1 MLTGFLINKGKI
13 FILSEITRYC
23 NMKGRKNVCFDLQN
37 KLMIQKLWLYMF
49 VLCHYTN
56 KDLNLLA
63 LITFITAGK
72 ISQIFYMYKQYDSV
86 KNKI

>member
-1 MLTGFLINKGKI
+1 M
-13 FILSEITRYC
+13 C
-23 NMKGRKNVCFDLQN
+23 
-37 KLMIQKLWLYMF
+37 
-49 VLCHYTN
+49 VLCHYAN